1 MRAQGSERS
10 DRTLDGAP
18 RPFRDQPAGN
28 KAAVLLS
35 GCPAGS
41 KPSNCLAW
49 RGGPLRAVGSSA
61 KQQGIEI
68 MSSKIIYK
76 LIEEITEKMMGL
88 LEPEEV
94 RTEIGGAEVL
104 AVFGNGKR
112 KVAGCKVL
120 DGKLEK
126 GCFVVVKRG
135 KEAVFEGT
143 MNSLRREK
151 DNVNE
156 VSSGTECGVG
166 AEEFT
171 AWEAGDSI
179 TDSARESN
187 KAHLYTNISR
197 VA

>member
-1 MRAQGSERS
+1 MR
-10 DRTLDGAP
+10 
-18 RPFRDQPAGN
+18 
-28 KAAVLLS
+28 
-35 GCPAGS
+35 
-41 KPSNCLAW
+41 
-49 RGGPLRAVGSSA
+49 
-61 KQQGIEI
+61 
-68 MSSKIIYK
+68 
-76 LIEEITEKMMGL
+76 GL

-143 MNSLRREK
+143 MSSLRREK

-179 TDSARESN
+179 TAFAVSYEKQALE
-187 KAHLYTNISR
+187 
-197 VA
+197 